1 MLDNYQMPQG
11 FNVNRIFSILIIVVL
26 FAPRTTWAVDDQ
38 AGLTYWNGIDKEAI
52 TTSSGLQ
59 YKALITGN
67 GRKPK
72 RNNRVIVHYR
82 GLLLNGVTF
91 DTSYEDDEPIPL
103 SLKSV
108 IKGWQEGVPLM
119 PVGSVF
125 VFLIPPELAY
135 GERGGGHIPPNATLI
150 FEIELFGIK

>member
-1 MLDNYQMPQG
+1 MLDFYQMPQG
-11 FNVNRIFSILIIVVL
+11 FNVNRVFLFPLVVFLFSSQAVL
-26 FAPRTTWAVDDQ
+26 AADDQ

>member
-1 MLDNYQMPQG
+1 MLDDCQMLRD
-11 FNVNRIFSILIIVVL
+11 FNVNRFFSILIVVVL
-26 FAPRTTWAVDDQ
+26 FAPQTTWADDNQ

-59 YKALITGN
+59 YKALITGT

-72 RNNRVIVHYR
+72 SNSRVIVHYR

-91 DTSYEDDEPIPL
+91 DSSYEDDEPIPL

-119 PVGSVF
+119 PIGSVF
-125 VFLIPPELAY
+125 IFLIPPELAY
-135 GERGGGHIPPNATLI
+135 GDRKSGHIPPNSTLI